1 MKKYL
6 IKTRK
11 NGVRSIILHRYNEV
25 NHNYVDKFHKCKDNF
40 NTVTSSSGR
49 DNTTECNYI
58 RSLFSDNPEFV
69 VTCQKIVK
77 YLTHITSSTDED
89 NLNENC
95 TYLNY
100 RLNYE
105 IQKIIKNV
113 EYTSQIYN
121 EVIKGF
127 TTYFDSKIKKCMGN
141 MKHINSNELVELKK
155 LIELHENF
163 DNFLNDK
170 YKTDDIHCIYGKK
183 CVESYLTY
191 IDDCYYD
198 YDRTF
203 CKLLENFRED
213 YNDKAE
219 HVINCQN
226 VSRDLP
232 PIKKG
237 SKATAI
243 MVPIFF
249 TSLTIFSIV
258 FLLYKVR

>member
-1 MKKYL
+1 M
-6 IKTRK
+6 
-11 NGVRSIILHRYNEV
+11 GAENEDSK
-25 NHNYVDKFHKCKDNF
+25 HNYVDKFHKCKDNF

-58 RSLFSDNPEFV
+58 RSLFFDYSEFV

-170 YKTDDIHCIYGKK
+170 YKTDDKHCIYGKK

-203 CKLLENFRED
+203 CKLLEKFRED
-213 YNDKAE
+213 YNDEAE
-219 HVINCQN
+219 RVINCQN

-258 FLLYKVR
+258 FLLYKFTSFQSWINPRIKKKKKY